1 MNVNAIKIDD
11 TRCAVIDE
19 EGNIKIICLDSNK
32 QLEKLLLKENE
43 LENLNTDV
51 EKCKKDIEENKN
63 NTINAEV
70 KNVLAYVVDILLFAM
85 SFSVIQLPILLSF
98 ICIIHVLLKYTN
110 IKCHG
115 TKSSRKIKKETLNK
129 KLKLLEDQ
137 IPVLEKQ
144 ISEIKNNNNYVSLN
158 EIKALSNPQI
168 ISYENQFENIITSE
182 EKTKVLSIGQ
192 KKNEK

>member
-1 MNVNAIKIDD
+1 MNVNAIKIDE

-19 EGNIKIICLDSNK
+19 QGNIKIVKIDSNE

-43 LENLNTDV
+43 LEKVYTDI
-51 EKCKKDIEENKN
+51 EKCKKDIEENN
-63 NTINAEV
+63 NNNINAKV
-70 KNVLAYVVDILLFAM
+70 RNVLACVIDILLFII
-85 SFSVIQLPILLSF
+85 SFSVIPLPILLGTL
-98 ICIIHVLLKYTN
+98 CIIHALMKYIV
-110 IKCHG
+110 IKNHG
-115 TKSSRKIKKETLNK
+115 TRSSRKRKKNTLNQ

-144 ISEIKNNNNYVSLN
+144 ISEIKNNNNYITLN

-168 ISYENQFENIITSE
+168 ISYENQFENIITYE
-182 EKTKVLSIGQ
+182 EKPKVLSIGQ